1 MTDELALEAL
11 RAAFGD
17 DDAAS
22 LGWAETAPDIKA
34 RCVSYVGAGKDD
46 RGRQERAREVYDL
59 ARRGRIAEGD
69 TVRGWLPEHLPGA
82 ALGLGGETLGLG
94 GVPLP

>member
-22 LGWAETAPDIKA
+22 LGWAQTAPDIKA
-34 RCVSYVGAGKDD
+34 RCVSYVGAAKDD
-46 RGRQERAREVYDL
+46 RGRQARAREVYEL
-59 ARRGRIAEGD
+59 ARHGRIAEAD
-69 TVRGWLPEHLPGA
+69 TIRGWLPEHLPGA
-82 ALGLGGETLGLG
+82 ALGIGGHELGGATT
-94 GVPLP
+94 VP